1 MRRPLPTTVRLA
13 AAFVAALT
21 LNSLVTQMLLIADH
35 RFVLWFHIVLRIG
48 IYSLL
53 LVGLTTGMRESFWCG
68 IFVSILNLALPLL
81 PRLLEGPE
89 LARLMPWWDP
99 IPTYACAVLGLGLM
113 ASLLARPTREYFRA
127 QPPGERLER
136 RRGAVPDSTP

>member
-35 RFVLWFHIVLRIG
+35 RFLLWSHIVLRIG

-53 LVGLTTGMRESFWCG
+53 VVGLTTGMRESFWCG

-81 PRLLEGPE
+81 SGLLEGPE
-89 LARLMPWWDP
+89 LARLMPWWDA

-113 ASLLARPTREYFRA
+113 ASLLARPTRDYFRA
-127 QPPGERLER
+127 QQPLE
-136 RRGAVPDSTP
+136 GG